1 MGDYFYMG
9 RYNHR
14 SVIFAKQPL
23 IAWQI
28 YRNIPYVEI
37 SPVDVVSLEVESL
50 GLQAGNLNE
59 LHSFTLATVA
69 WSRSQNPP
77 LTVAIGF
84 SRYD

>member
-1 MGDYFYMG
+1 MG

-14 SVIFAKQPL
+14 SVIFAKQLL

-50 GLQAGNLNE
+50 QAGKLNE
-59 LHSFTLATVA
+59 LHSVNTLATVA
-69 WSRSQNPP
+69 
-77 LTVAIGF
+77 
-84 SRYD
+84 

>member
-1 MGDYFYMG
+1 MGRYFYMG

-37 SPVDVVSLEVESL
+37 SPVDV
-50 GLQAGNLNE
+50 GKLNKSMIA
-59 LHSFTLATVA
+59 L
-69 WSRSQNPP
+69 P
-77 LTVAIGF
+77 
-84 SRYD
+84 

>member
-1 MGDYFYMG
+1 MG

-50 GLQAGNLNE
+50 QAGNLNE

-69 WSRSQNPP
+69 
-77 LTVAIGF
+77 
-84 SRYD
+84 